1 MKTAVIYAR
10 YSSERQTEQSI
21 EGQLRVCNEYAERND
36 IVIVDTYID
45 RAMTGKNDKR
55 TAFQKMLKD
64 SFKKNW
70 NYVIVYRTDRFGRN
84 KYEIAINK
92 HTLKINGIKL
102 LSAMENIPDTPEG
115 IILESLLEGMAE
127 YYSAE
132 LAQKVTRGM
141 NESRLKGQFTGGK
154 VLYGYKVENKKV
166 LIDEETSGIVKY
178 IYEQYINDVIVDD
191 IIKDL
196 TAKGITK
203 DGKPF
208 KRSTVYDMLANE
220 KYIGILRHKD
230 EVFTNIYPRII
241 SDDVYQIVKSKIEK
255 NRHGRKDVK
264 SKYLL
269 SRKMHCG
276 YCGAVM
282 YGESGTS
289 KDKVTRRYYK
299 CGSKKN
305 GSKMCIKSQLKK
317 EEIEELLV
325 DTTLKTFNKENLN
338 FIADELTKGSR
349 IETEEQAVLTALEKE
364 QTEIEKSINNLVSAM
379 EQGIILE
386 STKSRLEELE
396 KQRNEIKTKITI
408 IKNNKKLQYTKDD
421 ILAFIKNALSKSPK
435 VMLDLL
441 IKNIVVY
448 NDKIEV
454 VYNFIADMY
463 NPDGNDRR
471 AFCFLEKN
479 CQLTE
484 VSNNYKKS
492 TKTMTLRLYF

>member
-132 LAQKVTRGM
+132 LAQKVARGM

-166 LIDEETSGIVKY
+166 LVDEETSGIVKY

-203 DGKPF
+203 NGTPF
-208 KRSTVYDMLANE
+208 KRSSIYDMLANE

-241 SDDVYQIVKSKIEK
+241 SDDVYKIVKAKIEK
-255 NRHGRKDVK
+255 NRHGRKDVA
-264 SKYLL
+264 SQYLL
-269 SRKMHCG
+269 SRKMRCG
-276 YCGAVM
+276 YCGALM

-289 KDKVTRRYYK
+289 KDNVTRRYYK
-299 CGSKKN
+299 CSSKKN
-305 GSKMCIKSQLKK
+305 RLKKCDKSQFKK
-317 EEIEELLV
+317 EEIEELLI
-325 DTTLKTFNKENLN
+325 DTTLKAFNKENLN
-338 FIADELTKGSR
+338 FIADELTKESR

-364 QTEIEKSINNLVSAM
+364 QNDIEKSISNLISAM

-396 KQRNEIKTKITI
+396 KQRNEIKAKITI
-408 IKNNKKLQYTKDD
+408 IKNNKKLEYTKDD

-454 VYNFIADMY
+454 VYNFVADMY
-463 NPDGNDRR
+463 NPDGNNRR

-479 CQLTE
+479 CQLSE
-484 VSNNYKKS
+484 VSSSYKKS
-492 TKTMTLRLYF
+492 VKSMTLQLYF